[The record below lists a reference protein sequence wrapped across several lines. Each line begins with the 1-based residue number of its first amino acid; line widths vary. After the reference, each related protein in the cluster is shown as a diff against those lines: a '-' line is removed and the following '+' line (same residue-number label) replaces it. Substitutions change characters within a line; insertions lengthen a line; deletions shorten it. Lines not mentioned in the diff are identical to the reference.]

1 MIFSYL
7 KIAWKVLLRRKFFT
21 LISLVGISFTLMILL
36 VGVALYDRSVGA
48 YVPELHPERLLF
60 GSYMQMQLP
69 GMGEMKMRPSYW
81 LINQHLRKLG
91 PGVQTGISG
100 EGQAVAAYVG
110 GRKLALALKPTDG
123 GFWRVLQFR
132 FLAGRPYSDE
142 QARTGEAV
150 AVISARTARQYF
162 GPGRPAVGQLL
173 EANEKRYRV
182 VGVVADVPTMR
193 FHAYADIWAP
203 YEQSALERQP
213 EMPFGES
220 EMLLLAP
227 SAAAVPAVQAAL
239 RRAVAA
245 IPMDNNESHISLTPT
260 TLGES
265 VAERLLARYNWT
277 TRPVQLFRALSA
289 GAVALLLL
297 LPALNLI
304 SMNVSRMRER
314 ASEIGIRK
322 AFGAT
327 AGMLAGQFL
336 VETVVLTLLGGLLG
350 LLLAAAL
357 LRALSS
363 GYLAAYGDFQLSL
376 VVFGWALVATLVF
389 GLLSGAYPA
398 WRMARLSAVEA
409 LKHARA

>member
-1 MIFSYL
+1 MFLSYL

-21 LISLVGISFTLMILL
+21 LTSLVGISFTLMILL
-36 VGVALYDRSVGA
+36 VGVALYDRAAGA
-48 YVPELHPERLLF
+48 YAPEQYPDRLLF
-60 GSYMQMQLP
+60 GSYMQLKMP
-69 GMGEMKMRPSYW
+69 GNGEMKVRPSYW

-91 PGVQTGISG
+91 PGVQVGISA
-100 EGQAVAAYVG
+100 EVQAVAAYVG

-123 GFWRVLQFR
+123 GFWQVLQFR
-132 FLAGRPYSDE
+132 FLAGRPYSE
-142 QARTGEAV
+142 RQARSGEAV

-162 GPGRPAVGQLL
+162 GAGQPAVGQVL

-193 FHAYADIWAP
+193 FHAYADLWTP
-203 YEQSALERQP
+203 YEPSALERQP
-213 EMPFGES
+213 EVPFGES
-220 EMLLLAP
+220 ELLLLAP
-227 SAAAVPAVQAAL
+227 STAAVPDMRAAL

-245 IPMDNNESHISLTPT
+245 IPMDGDSRIAFLPS

-265 VAERLLARYNWT
+265 VADRLLARYNWT
-277 TRPVQLFRALSA
+277 SKPVQLFRVLSG

-327 AGMLAGQFL
+327 AGTLAGQFV
-336 VETVVLTLLGGLLG
+336 VETLVLTLLGGLLG
-350 LLLAAAL
+350 LVLAAAL
-357 LRALSS
+357 LRGLSN
-363 GYLAAYGDFQLSL
+363 GYLAAYGHFQPSL
-376 VVFGWALVATLVF
+376 VVFGWALAATLVF

>member
-1 MIFSYL
+1 MILSYL

-36 VGVALYDRSVGA
+36 VGVALYDRAAGA
-48 YVPELHPERLLF
+48 YAPELHPERLLF
-60 GSYMQMQLP
+60 GRYIQLQMP
-69 GMGEMKMRPSYW
+69 GNGEMKMLPSYW
-81 LINQHLRKLG
+81 LIDQHLRKLG
-91 PGVQTGISG
+91 PEVQTGISG
-100 EGQAVAAYVG
+100 EVQAVAAYVG

-132 FLAGRPYSDE
+132 FLAGQAYSE
-142 QARTGEAV
+142 QQARTGEAV

-162 GPGRPAVGQLL
+162 GAGRPAVGQML

-182 VGVVADVPTMR
+182 VGVVADVPTVR

-203 YEQSALERQP
+203 YERSALERQP
-213 EMPFGES
+213 EIPFGES

-227 SAAAVPAVQAAL
+227 SAAAVPAMQAAL

-245 IPMDNNESHISLTPT
+245 VPMEEGSHIALPVT

-265 VAERLLARYNWT
+265 VADRLLARYNWT
-277 TRPVQLFRALSA
+277 TKPVQLFRGLST

-327 AGMLAGQFL
+327 AGTLAGQFL

-350 LLLAAAL
+350 LGLAAAL
-357 LRALSS
+357 LRGLSG
-363 GYLAAYGDFQLSL
+363 GYLAAYGHFQLNL
-376 VVFGWALVATLVF
+376 VVFGWALAATLGF